1 MLIFYWKMLKAKGAA
16 TAAGVQNAL
25 FLFFCICHIILE
37 NFIKYLNL
45 GEKSFW
51 CLWLCCWAIL
61 LLLLVVV
68 VGWEKVCRIFSGC
81 SLLHSTSS
89 PVAWILWDFIIGNYW
104 QIFPQNVLWFPKLYP
119 HFRLEPWSGGC
130 SRHIGTTYVFGSLIK
145 NVLDSIM
152 FRRASPY

>member
-16 TAAGVQNAL
+16 AATAGVQNAL

-45 GEKSFW
+45 GEKNHSDV
-51 CLWLCCWAIL
+51 CGYCAEL
-61 LLLLVVV
+61 LLLLVVVV

-89 PVAWILWDFIIGNYW
+89 PVAWIL
-104 QIFPQNVLWFPKLYP
+104 
-119 HFRLEPWSGGC
+119 
-130 SRHIGTTYVFGSLIK
+130 
-145 NVLDSIM
+145 
-152 FRRASPY
+152 